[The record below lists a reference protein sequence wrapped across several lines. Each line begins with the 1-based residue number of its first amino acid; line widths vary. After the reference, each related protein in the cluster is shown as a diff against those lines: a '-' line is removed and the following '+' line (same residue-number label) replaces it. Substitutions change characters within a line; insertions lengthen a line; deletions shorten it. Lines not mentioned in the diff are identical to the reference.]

1 MDVVSLSQN
10 ARLGGIALLLGWWEA
25 VKRLQGQV
33 DGRDAVTFGPCVRKG
48 MVCFPSAR

>member
-1 MDVVSLSQN
+1 MWSLSQN
-10 ARLGGIALLLGWWEA
+10 AGLGGIALLLGWWEA